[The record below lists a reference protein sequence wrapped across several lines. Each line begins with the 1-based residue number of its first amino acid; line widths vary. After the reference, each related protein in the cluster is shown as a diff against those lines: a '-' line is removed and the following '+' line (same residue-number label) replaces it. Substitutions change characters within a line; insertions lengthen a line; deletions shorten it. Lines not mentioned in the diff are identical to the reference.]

1 MAINAVRPKIRHV
14 VGPTGEPL
22 SINDLPPPH
31 TRRWVIRRKAEVVA
45 AVRGGLLSIEG
56 ACTRY
61 SLSVEEYLMW
71 EWSIDQH
78 GLKGLR
84 TTRLQQYRE
93 RDGRSVILEDSTSPS
108 MRLLAAKLKDAKEMH
123 AAAEDFVELLNSS
136 VVRFESLAIGL
147 GNDIAAQEA
156 YLAERRKSSD
166 VADLPLESLRKRH
179 GNLAHSLQTLRAHA
193 PAAELAL
200 QESTEHLTRLV
211 TAVDRT
217 LDAQEVKIPDTA
229 EQ

>member
-1 MAINAVRPKIRHV
+1 MPIDIVRPKIKHV

-22 SINDLPPPH
+22 SINDLPPSH

-61 SLSVEEYLMW
+61 SISVEEYLAW
-71 EWSIDQH
+71 ERDIERH

-84 TTRLQQYRE
+84 TTKLQQYRGGG
-93 RDGRSVILEDSTSPS
+93 GRNSLPEHPASSVRSLI
-108 MRLLAAKLKDAKEMH
+108 AKLKDANE
-123 AAAEDFVELLNSS
+123 AYVAAEDFLELLNNSIALY
-136 VVRFESLAIGL
+136 ESFVAGL
-147 GNDIAAQEA
+147 DRDVARQEA
-156 YLAERRKSSD
+156 YLGARKDAPD

-179 GNLAHSLQTLRAHA
+179 SNLMRSLETLRVRVPVAQ
-193 PAAELAL
+193 LAL
-200 QESTEHLTRLV
+200 QESAERLADLV
-211 TAVDRT
+211 KVIDRT
-217 LDAQEVKIPDTA
+217 LDGQEVEIPDTA